1 VHPPAGSGF
10 RAGHHVSCYLLGMEL
25 AEALQNALYILDEDR
40 VRPTLSYGY
49 VGKEWPREMKW
60 EESNMRQQGYT
71 PSMAA
76 VIGLTRM
83 RQKRP
88 REVEEN
94 PRLFVFESVNF
105 NLLLSILNQLAP
117 ENRPKFI
124 EELLK
129 KMLAVAPTNASGVQ
143 HVFPSWSHRTSPLAL
158 VAEFCIRNG
167 YAQPLL
173 NATLQLKVPS
183 AGVAIMLIE
192 IEEILSLNFNLFSPA
207 QINSLRNSLAPLRE
221 MAELQT
227 YSARGSVGKMV
238 ENPAYRPGREK
249 EGSEIVNAIDA
260 IVQQC
265 NQARYFYLKNVLQQN
280 TNLEVESDKTKVVG
294 FLDSLGFDPLL
305 TASLAKAEELYLSSS
320 NAFDLKSCLGHIRSF
335 YEHLNIDAG
344 QAFARHLGATVL
356 DKWDPTLT
364 FLKNKSFLSEQQDKF
379 ARGIYALLSDE
390 GVHPLIAEREFARV
404 LRNVVIEYGLMFL
417 TMLQKKGIAIKVSNS
432 QTTTSA

>member
-1 VHPPAGSGF
+1 M
-10 RAGHHVSCYLLGMEL
+10 RW
-25 AEALQNALYILDEDR
+25 D
-40 VRPTLSYGY
+40 
-49 VGKEWPREMKW
+49 
-60 EESNMRQQGYT
+60 ESNMRQQGYRRIT
-71 PSMAA
+71 ENNAGCRSDERQRHS
-76 VIGLTRM
+76 TRFS
-83 RQKRP
+83 
-88 REVEEN
+88 
-94 PRLFVFESVNF
+94 L
-105 NLLLSILNQLAP
+105 
-117 ENRPKFI
+117 
-124 EELLK
+124 
-129 KMLAVAPTNASGVQ
+129 
-143 HVFPSWSHRTSPLAL
+143 L
-158 VAEFCIRNG
+158 VAQNLFSGSRFRVLHSER
-167 YAQPLL
+167 LR
-173 NATLQLKVPS
+173 ATATQRYPSTEAPS

-249 EGSEIVNAIDA
+249 EGSEIVDAIDA

-344 QAFARHLGATVL
+344 QAFARHLETYGS
-356 DKWDPTLT
+356 WE
-364 FLKNKSFLSEQQDKF
+364 FLRHLSCLCVQ
-379 ARGIYALLSDE
+379 
-390 GVHPLIAEREFARV
+390 
-404 LRNVVIEYGLMFL
+404 
-417 TMLQKKGIAIKVSNS
+417 
-432 QTTTSA
+432 